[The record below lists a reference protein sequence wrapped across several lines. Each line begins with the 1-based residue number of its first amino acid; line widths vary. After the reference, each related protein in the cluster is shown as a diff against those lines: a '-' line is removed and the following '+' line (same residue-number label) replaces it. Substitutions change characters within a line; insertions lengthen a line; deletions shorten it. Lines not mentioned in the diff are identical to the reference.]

1 MTSAKKTV
9 KQSGKNSGNKLGKKT
24 VSQLEFIGFDL
35 GHGETALGRAFG
47 ATVREPEILEWR
59 GRRSFV
65 TAVATDKSG
74 VKIGVE
80 ALNLAALGPKANVA
94 VKFKSRELNLDSVSV
109 PTFMFT
115 QTLIDGL
122 TEDGTILGPKDS
134 QFIVGC
140 PSGWSADDRKAYQD
154 VFNTSGLKTVRIVP
168 ESRAALMTALEQ
180 GYLSIE
186 DTRASV
192 LIVDIGSSTT
202 DFTYCRDLDA
212 QDVGHN
218 VLGSGLLDTEIFELN
233 LARQKDRKKIEQLIA
248 QFPHYRPIMEYWCR
262 EAKEAYFTG
271 EEIPVEILKRLP
283 IGRGVVFDIRIDKSD
298 AAAILDKKLEA
309 LNGFSWRT
317 AFDYAL
323 KETVENLGGV
333 SPDTVL
339 LTGGASRLPLVLPAT
354 NAAFPEARVV
364 RGAEPEF
371 AIARG
376 LAWLGRFEY
385 LHASFKTEVDKHTR
399 AGGEISA
406 KAEKS
411 SLDLGHTLAPV
422 LVDAITESCIVPTFR
437 DWRSGEIA
445 SLDDVEVELNTRVAD
460 WLSSDAAQAS
470 LRPVIDV
477 WFAGLQRDIE
487 TVTDPL
493 CRDHGLPAMVLSLTD
508 SQHVSRHLEGLS
520 LAMPHVGSM
529 ESDTALVGTTLSAI
543 LIGSLLAHANLFAP
557 LFLNPVGLI
566 LGGALAGGTYL
577 YGRKALSG
585 KMRSSKVPVIARQIL
600 TDGRVRS
607 AVNKQRPE
615 LIQAVQT
622 AWTDAAAER
631 FTGELNDMLGS
642 ALRERADE
650 RAVLFLV

>member
-1 MTSAKKTV
+1 M
-9 KQSGKNSGNKLGKKT
+9 SGIT
-24 VSQLEFIGFDL
+24 QLEFIGYDL

-65 TAVATDKSG
+65 TAVAEDKSG
-74 VKIGVE
+74 LKIGAD

-94 VKFKSRELNLDSVSV
+94 VKFKSRDLDVV
-109 PTFMFT
+109 TVREPTLAFT

-122 TEDGTILGPKDS
+122 TADGTILGPKMS
-134 QFIVGC
+134 RFIVGC
-140 PSGWSADDRKAYQD
+140 PSGWTAADREDYRGVFQD
-154 VFNTSGLKTVRIVP
+154 AGLSTVRIVP

-192 LIVDIGSSTT
+192 LIIDIGSSTT

-233 LARQKDRKKIEQLIA
+233 LARQKERKKIEQLIA
-248 QFPHYRPIMEYWCR
+248 KYPHYRPIMEYWCR

-271 EEIPVEILKRLP
+271 EEVPVEILKRLP
-283 IGRGVVFDIRIDKSD
+283 IGRGVVFDIRIDKTD
-298 AAAILDKKLEA
+298 ADMILDRPLKA
-309 LNGFSWRT
+309 LNGYSWRT

-323 KETVENLGGV
+323 KETIENLGGV
-333 SPDTVL
+333 VPDTVL

-354 NAAFPEARVV
+354 QKAFPNARVV

-385 LHASFKTEVDKHTR
+385 LHASFKSEVEKHTR
-399 AGGEISA
+399 SGGDIAA
-406 KAEKS
+406 KAEVS
-411 SLDLGHTLAPV
+411 SKNLGQTLAPV
-422 LVDAITESCIVPTFR
+422 LVDAITKACILPTFR
-437 DWRSGEIA
+437 DWRRGEIK
-445 SLDDVEVELNTRVAD
+445 SLDDVEAELNTRVAT
-460 WLSSDAAQAS
+460 WLASDAARTA

-557 LFLNPVGLI
+557 LFLNPVGVV

-577 YGRKALSG
+577 FGRKALSG
-585 KMRSSKVPVIARQIL
+585 KMRSSKVPVIARHIL

-607 AVNKQRPE
+607 AVNKQRPD
-615 LIQAVQT
+615 LIKAVQK
-622 AWTDAAAER
+622 AWIDAAADR

>member
-1 MTSAKKTV
+1 MSQKKKTAA
-9 KQSGKNSGNKLGKKT
+9 K

-47 ATVREPEILEWR
+47 STVREPEILEWR

-65 TAVATDKSG
+65 TAVATDASG
-74 VKIGVE
+74 VKIGAE

-94 VKFKSRELNLDSVSV
+94 VKFKSRDLDVDSVRA
-109 PTFMFT
+109 PTIAFT

-122 TEDGTILGPKDS
+122 ASDGTILGAKTS
-134 QFIVGC
+134 HFIVGC
-140 PSGWSADDRKAYQD
+140 PSGWSAEDRIDYRD
-154 VFNTSGLKTVRIVP
+154 VFQAAGLKTVRIVP

-218 VLGSGLLDTEIFELN
+218 VLGSGLLDTEIFEMN

-248 QFPHYRPIMEYWCR
+248 KYPHYRPIMEYWCR

-271 EEIPVEILKRLP
+271 EDVPVELLKRLP
-283 IGRGVVFDIRIDKSD
+283 IGRGVVFDIRIDKVD
-298 AAAILDKKLEA
+298 ADVILDKPLEA
-309 LNGFSWRT
+309 LHGYSWRT

-323 KETVENLGGV
+323 KETVENLGGPKKGK

-354 NAAFPEARVV
+354 TAAFPKARVV
-364 RGAEPEF
+364 RGAEPEY

-376 LAWLGRFEY
+376 LAWLGRFEF
-385 LHASFKTEVDKHTR
+385 LHASFKSEVDRHTGE
-399 AGGEISA
+399 GGVIAA
-406 KAEKS
+406 KAAEAS
-411 SLDLGHTLAPV
+411 VDLGQTLAPV
-422 LVDAITESCIVPTFR
+422 LVDAITEYCILPAFKE
-437 DWRSGEIA
+437 WRKGKIET
-445 SLDDVEVELNTRVAD
+445 LDAVEDELNTRVTD
-460 WLSSDAAQAS
+460 WLGTDAAQTA

-477 WFAGLQRDIE
+477 WFADLQRDIE

-493 CRDHGLPAMVLSLTD
+493 CRDHGLPAMVLSLND
-508 SQHVSRHLEGLS
+508 SQHVARHLEGLS
-520 LAMPHVGSM
+520 LSMPSVGSM

-543 LIGSLLAHANLFAP
+543 LLGSLLAHVNLFAP
-557 LFLNPVGLI
+557 LFLNPLGLL
-566 LGGALAGGTYL
+566 LGGALAGGTYIF
-577 YGRKALSG
+577 GKKALAG
-585 KMRSSKVPVIARQIL
+585 TVRTAKMPVIARRIL
-600 TDGRVRS
+600 TDGRIRS
-607 AVNKQRPE
+607 AVKKQRPE
-615 LIQAVQT
+615 LLGAVQT
-622 AWTDAAAER
+622 AWVEAAATR
-631 FTGELNDMLGS
+631 FTGELTDMLGS
-642 ALRERADE
+642 ALQERADE

>member
-1 MTSAKKTV
+1 MGAVV
-9 KQSGKNSGNKLGKKT
+9 KH
-24 VSQLEFIGFDL
+24 LEFIGYDL

-65 TAVATDKSG
+65 TAVAEDKSG
-74 VKIGVE
+74 IKIGSD

-94 VKFKSRELNLDSVSV
+94 VKFKSRDLDLASVRE
-109 PTFMFT
+109 PTLAFT

-122 TEDGTILGPKDS
+122 TADSTILGPKHS

-140 PSGWSADDRKAYQD
+140 PSGWTSEDRADYRK
-154 VFNTSGLKTVRIVP
+154 VFQEAGLASVRIVP

-212 QDVGHN
+212 KDVGHN

-248 QFPHYRPIMEYWCR
+248 RYPHYRPIMEYWCR

-271 EEIPVEILKRLP
+271 EDVPVELLKRLP
-283 IGRGVVFDIRIDKSD
+283 IGRGVVFDIRIDKAD
-298 AAAILDKKLEA
+298 ADAILDKPLQA
-309 LNGFSWRT
+309 LHGYSWRT

-323 KETVENLGGV
+323 KETIENLGGM

-354 NAAFPEARVV
+354 KTAFPKARVV

-371 AIARG
+371 SIARG

-385 LHASFKTEVDKHTR
+385 LHASFKSEVDKHTR
-399 AGGEISA
+399 AGGEISV

-411 SLDLGHTLAPV
+411 SRDLGRTLAPV
-422 LVDAITESCIVPTFR
+422 LVDAITEGCILPTFR
-437 DWRSGEIA
+437 DWRSGQIK
-445 SLDDVEVELNTRVAD
+445 SLDDVEAELNTRVAD
-460 WLSSDAAQAS
+460 WLASDAAQAA

-557 LFLNPVGLI
+557 LFLNPLGVLV
-566 LGGALAGGTYL
+566 GGALAGGTYL
-577 YGRKALSG
+577 FGRKALSG
-585 KMRSSKVPVIARQIL
+585 KMRSAKVPVIARQIL

-615 LIQAVQT
+615 LIKAVQH
-622 AWTDAAAER
+622 AWTDAASER
-631 FTGELNDMLGS
+631 FTDELNEMLGS

>member
-1 MTSAKKTV
+1 MS
-9 KQSGKNSGNKLGKKT
+9 S
-24 VSQLEFIGFDL
+24 LEFIGYDL
-35 GHGETALGRAFG
+35 GHGETALGRALG

-65 TAVATDKSG
+65 TAVAEDKSG
-74 VKIGVE
+74 IKIGTD
-80 ALNLAALGPKANVA
+80 ALNVTALGPHANVA
-94 VKFKSRELNLDSVSV
+94 IKFKSRELDLAAVRE
-109 PTFMFT
+109 PTLAFT
-115 QTLIDGL
+115 QTLIEGL
-122 TEDGTILGPKDS
+122 TADGTILGPKDS

-140 PSGWSADDRKAYQD
+140 PSGWSAQDRDNYRQ
-154 VFNTSGLKTVRIVP
+154 VFQEAGLKTVRIVP

-218 VLGSGLLDTEIFELN
+218 ILGSGLLDTAIFEMN

-248 QFPHYRPIMEYWCR
+248 KYPHYRPIMEYWCR

-271 EEIPVEILKRLP
+271 EDGPVELLKRLP
-283 IGRGVVFDIRIDKSD
+283 IGRGVVFDIRIDKAD
-298 AAAILDKKLEA
+298 ADKILNTPLKA
-309 LNGFSWRT
+309 LNDYSWRT

-323 KETVENLGGV
+323 KETVENLGGKEEGQY
-333 SPDTVL
+333 PDTVL

-354 NAAFPEARVV
+354 QAAFPKARVV

-385 LHASFKTEVDKHTR
+385 LHASFKSEIKKHTDT
-399 AGGEISA
+399 GGVIFQ
-406 KAEKS
+406 KAEKAS
-411 SLDLGHTLAPV
+411 RDLGQTLAPV
-422 LVDAITESCIVPTFR
+422 LVDAMTESCILPTFAE
-437 DWRSGEIA
+437 WRSGQIK
-445 SLDDVEVELNTRVAD
+445 SLDDVESQLNEKVAE
-460 WLSSDAAQAS
+460 WLSSDSAQAA

-543 LIGSLLAHANLFAP
+543 LIGSLLAHVNLFAP
-557 LFLNPVGLI
+557 LFLNPLGLVVG
-566 LGGALAGGTYL
+566 GVLAGGSYL

-585 KMRSSKVPVIARQIL
+585 KMRSAKVPVIVRQIL

-607 AVNKQRPE
+607 AVNKQRPD
-615 LIQAVQT
+615 LIDAVQT
-622 AWTDAAAER
+622 TWSEAASER
-631 FTGELNDMLGS
+631 FTDELNDMLGS

>member
-1 MTSAKKTV
+1 MSA
-9 KQSGKNSGNKLGKKT
+9 
-24 VSQLEFIGFDL
+24 LEFIGYDL

-65 TAVATDKSG
+65 TAVAEDKSG
-74 VKIGVE
+74 IKIGAD
-80 ALNLAALGPKANVA
+80 ALNVAALGPNANVA
-94 VKFKSRELNLDSVSV
+94 VKFKSRDLNVAAV
-109 PTFMFT
+109 REPTLAFT
-115 QTLIDGL
+115 QTLIEGL
-122 TEDGTILGPKDS
+122 AADGTILGPKTS

-140 PSGWSADDRKAYQD
+140 PSGWTAEDREHYGH
-154 VFNTSGLKTVRIVP
+154 VFKDAGLATVRIVP

-212 QDVGHN
+212 QDVGN
-218 VLGSGLLDTEIFELN
+218 NILGSGLLDTEIFEMN
-233 LARQKDRKKIEQLIA
+233 LARQKERKKIEQLIA
-248 QFPHYRPIMEYWCR
+248 KFPHYRPIMEYWCR

-271 EEIPVEILKRLP
+271 EDVPVELLKRLP
-283 IGRGVVFDIRIDKSD
+283 IGRGVVFDIRIDKAD
-298 AAAILDKKLEA
+298 ADAILDKPLEA
-309 LNGFSWRT
+309 LNGYSWRT
-317 AFDYAL
+317 AFDFAL
-323 KETVENLGGV
+323 KETVENLGGAKQG
-333 SPDTVL
+333 SFPDTVL

-354 NAAFPEARVV
+354 KEAFPKARVV

-385 LHASFKTEVDKHTR
+385 LHASFKSEVERHTDQ
-399 AGGEISA
+399 GGDIFQ
-406 KAEKS
+406 KAEKAS
-411 SLDLGHTLAPV
+411 RDLGQTLAPV
-422 LVDAITESCIVPTFR
+422 LVDAITESCILPTFR
-437 DWRSGEIA
+437 DWRSGHIK
-445 SLDDVEVELNTRVAD
+445 SLDDVESKLNEKVAD
-460 WLSSDAAQAS
+460 WLSSDGAKTA

-477 WFAGLQRDIE
+477 WFADLQRDIE

-493 CRDHGLPAMVLSLTD
+493 CREHGLPAMVLSLTD

-557 LFLNPVGLI
+557 LFLNPLGLVVG
-566 LGGALAGGTYL
+566 GVLAGGSYF
-577 YGRKALSG
+577 YGRKALAG
-585 KMRSSKVPVIARQIL
+585 KMRSAKVPIIARQIL

-607 AVNKQRPE
+607 AVNKQRSE
-615 LIQAVQT
+615 LIEAVQT
-622 AWTDAAAER
+622 AWSDAASER
-631 FTGELNDMLGS
+631 FTDELNDMLGS